1 LELVNVD
8 TGKRAVRAVER
19 CDTWHARAP
28 TDVMP
33 DLFID
38 WERSA
43 PVEKVTSPKTGLI
56 HIPYTHWRTGDHRP
70 AGMLLARARELPGGK
85 RLAGLS
91 VEDIGP
97 SIAARLGV
105 TLKDVDGV
113 ARAWMAEREGAN
125 RATPAAT

>member
-1 LELVNVD
+1 L
-8 TGKRAVRAVER
+8 
-19 CDTWHARAP
+19 
-28 TDVMP
+28 
-33 DLFID
+33 
-38 WERSA
+38 
-43 PVEKVTSPKTGLI
+43 
-56 HIPYTHWRTGDHRP
+56 
-70 AGMLLARARELPGGK
+70 LLARARELPGGT